1 MCSSPEASHFP
12 EVGLQER
19 PARPNPLGPVP
30 SSHSPLPLQEPH
42 RGLWELSPPPS
53 PNPQGK
59 QMCLSSIPQ
68 LLGLVHTQ
76 QATPQ
81 GGTLSLHPA
90 GQDAAVQ
97 PLGPQPRHGRR
108 EGDKLKTTY
117 CLETPTL

>member
-1 MCSSPEASHFP
+1 MGTVTS
-12 EVGLQER
+12 
-19 PARPNPLGPVP
+19 PVP
-30 SSHSPLPLQEPH
+30 EPP
-42 RGLWELSPPPS
+42 RQADVSQL
-53 PNPQGK
+53 NPAAAWAGTYTA
-59 QMCLSSIPQ
+59 
-68 LLGLVHTQ
+68 GDT
-76 QATPQ
+76 A